1 MQAHRTTL
9 HDTAETEG
17 TPRLT
22 RKTFTVPEAAALL
35 GISRAKA
42 YRCVRSGELHAL
54 QFGRRIVVP
63 ARVLEDLLGTT
74 PVSAGRHTA

>member
-1 MQAHRTTL
+1 MLQQTT
-9 HDTAETEG
+9 A
-17 TPRLT
+17 PRQVDSSSALS
-22 RKTFTVPEAAALL
+22 RKTYTVAEAAVLL

-63 ARVLEDLLGTT
+63 ARVIDDLLEGG
-74 PVSAGRHTA
+74 PVSQQHSA